1 MQNIETLLG
10 LDGAS
15 SQKKLLLGKNTVSL
29 NPFMVENE
37 AMKFLVMSFKNS
49 LSYIGYNGFY
59 WGVVIMENVS

>member
-15 SQKKLLLGKNTVSL
+15 SQKKLLLDKNTVSL

-37 AMKFLVMSFKNS
+37 
-49 LSYIGYNGFY
+49 
-59 WGVVIMENVS
+59 VVIMENVSKQ